1 MHISLSWN
9 GAMGRTS
16 FWTERVY
23 ADDYG
28 PCRPRDLNWA
38 PNHAAARQTQCPYY
52 PTVHAARGS
61 SRPKAALVK
70 YAGAALRSGLTGP
83 AVTAVQQALHARVTG
98 RFDTATIS
106 ALRHFEAVHRVPLS
120 HSMGQ
125 TVWRVLLRT
134 TR

>member
-1 MHISLSWN
+1 MHISLSWS

-16 FWTERVY
+16 FWTKRVY

-28 PCRPRDLNWA
+28 PCRPRDLNWGA
-38 PNHAAARQTQCPYY
+38 EPRGGTADAVPVLPDGAR
-52 PTVHAARGS
+52 RG
-61 SRPKAALVK
+61 
-70 YAGAALRSGLTGP
+70 
-83 AVTAVQQALHARVTG
+83 QG

-106 ALRHFEAVHRVPLS
+106 ALRHFEAAHRVPLS